1 MAYYLTVG
9 NWNQTLPEKKG
20 QRAFFTSKMA
30 PQCRGWEI
38 GDLLSV
44 DLFNCIIKGT
54 DKINP
59 RPALW
64 KVVDA
69 RWVKY
74 VKDENGIKQEI
85 RLNCKEKNAVKVIEI
100 ETS

>member
-9 NWNQTLPEKKG
+9 NWNQTLPEKTG
-20 QRAFFTSKMA
+20 QHAFFTSKMA
-30 PQCRGWEI
+30 PQCRSWEI

-44 DLFNCIIKGT
+44 DLFNCIIKGI
-54 DKINP
+54 DEIHP
-59 RPALW
+59 RPYLW

-74 VKDENGIKQEI
+74 EKDENGIKQEI
-85 RLNCKEKNAVKVIEI
+85 RLDRKERNAVKVIEI
-100 ETS
+100 ETL